1 MSSRSRLF
9 AKNTLW
15 NVGGQGALV
24 ALSFI
29 VIPAL
34 IRELGKAGY
43 ALYGLMG
50 LLSGYLYLLSFGTGN
65 STMKYTA
72 EYNGSG
78 DAAGLRA
85 VFRMSLWTHA
95 AGATAGAAL
104 LFLGRNSVIWR
115 FFEVPPSLAAD
126 GAWLVGC
133 TAVAAIFYSLLQGG
147 NAVLQG
153 LQRFDLATAISVTT
167 HAALLSGS
175 LALVRMGHGLKPVA
189 VLYLCIQAFG
199 ALAAY
204 ALASR
209 ALPADPD
216 PRSRKADAAL
226 RAPFLRHGFQVFL
239 SVLAW
244 SVAFQW
250 DKFIVGLFF
259 PIEQLTYYLIP
270 AYLIQRFWVL
280 PSSIITAAFPAL
292 SAISGAG
299 DEKGL
304 RSAYLKIGQLVLWL
318 VVPAFTFLFV
328 AAPPFLT
335 LWLDADF
342 SNAGTWPLRLLLI
355 GYAFNLTAA
364 MPNTASFA
372 LGRPQFST
380 AWHVAQAVICLAS
393 WPVLVPRYGS
403 AGAAAGF
410 ALSQMITAPVFVWR
424 FGRSV
429 FSMSLWDY
437 FLGVVFKPVA
447 AGAALLAALWLV
459 RGWLFDWTG
468 LISAGAISAIAYYS
482 AGYALLGSQER
493 ALLHR
498 LLPGAHRS

>member
-24 ALSFI
+24 ALSFF

-50 LLSGYLYLLSFGTGN
+50 MLSGYLYLLTFGTGN
-65 STMKYTA
+65 STVKYAA
-72 EYNGSG
+72 EFSGKG

-85 VFRMSLWTHA
+85 VLRLSVWTHA
-95 AGATAGAAL
+95 GGVALGAAL

-115 FFEVPPSLAAD
+115 FFEVPPALASD

-133 TAVAAIFYSLLQGG
+133 TAVAAVFYSLLQGG
-147 NAVLQG
+147 NAILQG
-153 LQRFDLATAISVTT
+153 LQRFDLATAISLVTQ
-167 HAALLSGS
+167 AALLTGS
-175 LALVRMGHGLKPVA
+175 LVLVRAGHGLRPVA
-189 VLYLCIQAFG
+189 VLYLCVQAFG
-199 ALAAY
+199 ALASY
-204 ALASR
+204 AVASR
-209 ALPADPD
+209 TLPDAPA
-216 PRSRKADAAL
+216 PASAETAAAL
-226 RAPFLRHGFQVFL
+226 RGPFFTHGLQVFL
-239 SVLAW
+239 GVLAW

-270 AYLIQRFWVL
+270 SFLIQRFWVL
-280 PSSIITAAFPAL
+280 PSSIMTAAFPAL
-292 SAISGAG
+292 SAIAGSGDG
-299 DEKGL
+299 KGL
-304 RSAYLKIGQLVLWL
+304 RSAYLKIGQLILWL

-335 LWLDADF
+335 LWLDAEF
-342 SNAGTWPLRLLLI
+342 SDAGTWPLRLLLI

-372 LGRPQFST
+372 LGKPSSSFK
-380 AWHVAQAVICLAS
+380 WHAAQAAICLAS
-393 WPVLVPRYGS
+393 WPVLVPRFGS
-403 AGAAAGF
+403 AGAAGGF
-410 ALSQMITAPVFVWR
+410 ALSQALTAPVFAWS
-424 FGRSV
+424 FGKGV

-437 FLGVVFKPVA
+437 FSGVVLKPLA
-447 AGAALLAALWLV
+447 AGLALLAALWLV

-468 LISAGAISAIAYYS
+468 LLAAGAVSAAAYYA
-482 AGYALLGSQER
+482 AGYALLGDEER

-498 LLPGAHRS
+498 LLPFKSL